1 MDEFAQTREPDNLFD
16 EDFTPI
22 PPRAKQSNKIS
33 SHQTRHENASH
44 PLTPQA
50 PKTNAE
56 RSSATGASTTVRV
69 PTAVR
74 GDRSATGGINKPK
87 LTESELSARL
97 AAAKLNSAR
106 REEAYRVAEADEAS
120 FNLREAQATQKRKEE
135 RFAKR
140 AMDDEREKNRLRKL
154 RAQGGREW
162 DEGKPEQDANSLKG
176 SRYRRGAHG
185 SVAYRG
191 GRQQDEAVSMGY
203 DRQEEMTRTSSF
215 RGDRS
220 RGDRSRRERGRG
232 GRGGRARGGYERSRE
247 PSYPPTDHST
257 APEMSAEAEFPSL
270 PPAPLPQTEQTPP
283 QIQQGISSSSDQAK
297 SKNIHV
303 SGSQEGVESFSP
315 AGAVQ
320 SWSDEMEAK
329 QPAGQW

>member
-33 SHQTRHENASH
+33 SHQTHHENASN
-44 PLTPQA
+44 PSAPQA
-50 PKTNAE
+50 PSTNAE
-56 RSSATGASTTVRV
+56 RFPATGASTTVRP

-120 FNLREAQATQKRKEE
+120 FNLREVQAIQKRKEE

-162 DEGKPEQDANSLKG
+162 DEGKPELDASSLRG
-176 SRYRRGAHG
+176 SQYRRGAHG
-185 SVAYRG
+185 GLAYRG
-191 GRQQDEAVSMGY
+191 GRQQDEGDSMVY
-203 DRQEEMTRTSSF
+203 DQQEEMTRLSGF

-220 RGDRSRRERGRG
+220 RRDRSRRERGRG
-232 GRGGRARGGYERSRE
+232 GQGGRARGGYGRGGE
-247 PSYPPTDHST
+247 PSYPPTEHST

-270 PPAPLPQTEQTPP
+270 PPAPLPQTEQAPP
-283 QIQQGISSSSDQAK
+283 PNQAGIPSSSHQAK
-297 SKNIHV
+297 SKSISV
-303 SGSQEGVESFSP
+303 SGSQEGVLSSSS
-315 AGAVQ
+315 AGAAQ